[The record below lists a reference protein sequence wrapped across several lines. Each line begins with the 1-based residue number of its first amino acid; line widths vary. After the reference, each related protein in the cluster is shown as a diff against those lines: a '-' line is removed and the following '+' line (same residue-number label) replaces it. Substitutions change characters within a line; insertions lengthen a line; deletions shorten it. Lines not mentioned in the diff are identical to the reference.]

1 MDYGVYVDMVVCD
14 GENCLD
20 LLRNIVILFD
30 EFKYCFLKCMVV
42 FVIGKFKIFYE
53 GIILFILNF
62 FVGLYY

>member
-42 FVIGKFKIFYE
+42 FVIGEFKIFYD